1 MKKNLIILLLIAIG
15 FFAKSQSSCA
25 SAAPFCAGGT
35 SGVTFPATVNG
46 PPAPPGPAYGCLGT
60 QPNPA
65 WYYLQISSPGNLDLY
80 IAGSGGADVDFIC
93 WGPFTSL
100 SAACANLTTPNIVDC
115 SYSSS
120 PTETCNI
127 VGATTG
133 SYYMVLITNFANI
146 AQNIIFNQIGGT
158 GSTNCSIL
166 ASSSTICAGATAVI
180 TASNSSNLTSP
191 VYSIN
196 PGSGT
201 STNPSFTVSP
211 AVTTTYV
218 VSVTGLNTLGATVTQ
233 TATAIVT
240 VLPKP
245 TVAPTLTQATC
256 TNPFNAFNLNL
267 NFLPPTPVPTYTI
280 NWSPTPA
287 GILTNTQFTANN
299 VPAGTYNATIT
310 AQGGCT
316 ATTSINLIDV
326 TAPTLTVINT
336 TGSFSI
342 TCASPSVCMTAQTT
356 PANCTYFWTNSAS
369 TFTSNNAS
377 ICTSTLGTYTVIA
390 THPSNTCTAIQV
402 LTIGINTVAPT
413 GTVTPLTS
421 TISCSSSAPVFT
433 ATAFTPTSNMQI
445 NWYTSTTVG
454 LVPIGVNINTI
465 SIQSLPLGTHVVTF
479 SNTVNGCVFSRT
491 VTVTSTAYFPT
502 FIPTSN
508 TNFTVGCSPN
518 HTTTLCFSSPTS
530 TNGSVD
536 FCFYPGPTMTTSVP
550 SGSFSNASGASCLTT
565 SITGQWNLVLRDVV
579 SGCQTSLPVYVIA
592 NTVQPHVNYAVPTLT
607 LDCRTP
613 CFQAVGSS
621 TTANT
626 NVVWNYPVP
635 PPNTTTSPSITIGCV
650 GFGPNTCTNCIG
662 AYGVYTVVV
671 TNTINS
677 CRNTQT
683 VGIDQNFQLPKM
695 VTNLSSPNFFSCKTT
710 TVSVNVSLV
719 YVGTSTAN
727 AISATNTFVIPVGTS
742 SLFTTGGP
750 GVVSAVISD
759 FIVPVTPTLITQG
772 NVNGCISTSVVTING
787 DYTKPVIAPTQNY
800 TLDCAVSASVVGVP
814 VRVVLSNS
822 LSAWSVLFKAYPQG
836 TSFSPLS
843 FITPP
848 VGGTC
853 SPGVISPTVFVDKA
867 GTYEFVVTN
876 DVNGCTEFST
886 LNVLPGIINAG
897 MNTSSDFGY
906 APLTVNFNNTS
917 ASSGT
922 INPSANVI
930 SSWSFG
936 NGTYSTSISNSVST
950 SATFVNPGT
959 YTVLLVSSK
968 GECIDSALK
977 VIKVDIPS
985 KLEIPNIFTP
995 NDDKVNDVFFVKAS
1009 NLTSIEAV
1017 IFDRWGTKVYDVVST
1032 TGNIAWDGKNFKG
1045 AECAAGTYFY
1055 IIKAEGKD
1063 GTVYEKKG
1071 TVSLVR

>member
-1 MKKNLIILLLIAIG
+1 MKKNLIILLFVVIG
-15 FFAKSQSSCA
+15 FIAKSQSTCA

-46 PPAPPGPAYGCLGT
+46 PPAPSGPAYGCLGS

-133 SYYMVLITNFANI
+133 SYYMVLITNYANI

-218 VSVTGLNTLGATVTQ
+218 VSVTGLNTSGATITQ

-256 TNPFNAFNLNL
+256 TNPFNGFNLNL
-267 NFLPPTPVPTYTI
+267 NFLPPTPIPTYTI
-280 NWSPTPA
+280 AWSPTPA

-326 TAPTLTVINT
+326 TPPTLTVTNT

-356 PANCTYFWTNSAS
+356 PANCSYFWTNSGA
-369 TFTSNNAS
+369 TFTSNAQS
-377 ICTSTLGTYTVIA
+377 ICTGTVGTYTVLV
-390 THPSNTCTAIQV
+390 THPSNTCTATQTLSIAMNTTV
-402 LTIGINTVAPT
+402 PNGTVSPASVTINCSSNAPT
-413 GTVTPLTS
+413 
-421 TISCSSSAPVFT
+421 FT
-433 ATAFTPTSNMQI
+433 ATAITPTTNMQI
-445 NWYTSTTVG
+445 QWFTSTTVG
-454 LVPIGVNINTI
+454 LVPGPVYINTI
-465 SIQSLPLGTHVVTF
+465 SIQALGPGTHIVTF
-479 SNTVNGCVFSRT
+479 SNTVNGCTQSRT
-491 VTVTSTAYFPT
+491 VTVVTTTTFPT
-502 FIPTSN
+502 FVPTSN
-508 TNFTVGCSPN
+508 TNFTVGCAPT
-518 HTTTLCFSSPTS
+518 HTTTLCFGSPFS
-530 TNGSVD
+530 VNGSVD

-550 SGSFSNASGASCLTT
+550 SGSFSGGPGASCLTT

-579 SGCQTSLPVYVIA
+579 SGCQTSLPVFIIA
-592 NTVQPHVNYAVPTLT
+592 NTVQPHVSYTLPTFT
-607 LDCRTP
+607 LMCKTP
-613 CFQAVGSS
+613 SFEAVGSS

-635 PPNTTTSPSITIGCV
+635 PPNTTTGSSITIGGL
-650 GFGPNTCTNCIG
+650 GFGPSTCSNCAG
-662 AYGVYTVVV
+662 PYGTYTVVV
-671 TNTINS
+671 TNTVNS
-677 CRNTQT
+677 CRSTQT
-683 VGIDQNFQLPKM
+683 VGIDQNFLLPRM
-695 VTNLSSPNFFSCKTT
+695 VTNLSTPNFFSCKTN
-710 TVSVNVSLV
+710 TVGINVSLV

-727 AISATNTFVIPVGTS
+727 AIAATNTFVVPVGTS
-742 SLFTTGGP
+742 SLYSLGGP
-750 GVVSAVISD
+750 GVVAVVVPD
-759 FIVPVTPTLITQG
+759 IVVPNTSTIITQG
-772 NVNGCISTSVVTING
+772 NFNGCISNSVVTING
-787 DYTKPVIAPTQNY
+787 DYTKPVIAPTQNF

-814 VRVVLSNS
+814 VRVALSNS

-848 VGGTC
+848 VGATC
-853 SPGVISPTVFVDKA
+853 APGAISPTVAVDKA

-876 DVNGCTEFST
+876 DVTGCYEFST
-886 LNVLPGIINAG
+886 LNVLPGLINAG
-897 MNTSSDFGY
+897 LNASSDFGY

-917 ASSGT
+917 ASTGT
-922 INPSANVI
+922 LNPSANVI

-936 NGTYSTSISNSVST
+936 NGTYSTSISNSITT

-995 NDDKVNDVFFVKAS
+995 NDDKANDVFFVKAS
-1009 NLTSIEAV
+1009 NLSNIEAV
-1017 IFDRWGTKVYDVVST
+1017 IFDRWGTKVHDVVST
-1032 TGNIAWDGKNFKG
+1032 TGNIAWDGKNFAG
-1045 AECAAGTYFY
+1045 AECPAGTYFY

-1063 GTVYEKKG
+1063 GAVYEKKG